1 MGKQQVL
8 DQILSDARAE
18 AQTILEE
25 AESKAAKLLA
35 DADLRVEEL
44 ERTTKQEV
52 EERRKTI
59 LEKRAAAARLDGA
72 KFLLGEKRKV
82 IDTIYDEVLSRIL
95 ELGAEEC
102 IAIFRRLL
110 SVYAEDGDEILF
122 AENFPY
128 AEQIALLPVIKEK
141 NLKISDQRIVLDGGM
156 RLIGQK
162 SDKDLS
168 FGAILN
174 ADRERYQAE
183 LAQKLFN

>member
-1 MGKQQVL
+1 ML
-8 DQILSDARAE
+8 DRILSDAQAE
-18 AQTILEE
+18 AKAIIED
-25 AESKAAKLLA
+25 AESKATKLLS

-44 ERTTKQEV
+44 ERTTKKDG

-82 IDTIYDEVLSRIL
+82 IDTIYDEVLSRML
-95 ELGAEEC
+95 ELGAEDC
-102 IAIFRRLL
+102 VAIFRRLL
-110 SVYAEDGDEILF
+110 SVYAENGDEVQF

-128 AEQIALLPVIKEK
+128 AEQVALLPIVKEK
-141 NLKISDQRIVLDGGM
+141 NLKISDQRIPLDGGM
-156 RLIGQK
+156 RLIGVK